1 MSSLEV
7 ILLALIQ
14 GVTEFFPVSSSAHL
28 ILGRWLLGWQ
38 DPGLFMDV
46 AVHVGTLGA
55 VLVYFSRDVGRLL
68 RGGVSLVRGRITG
81 DTHFFLTLALA
92 TVPLVAIG
100 FMVDRWGGDRLRTME
115 VLGWSTL
122 FFGCLM
128 YGADRWGRQDKKLQD
143 PHEGEAFW
151 GWGMAQVL
159 ALIHGASRSGV
170 CMTFGRLRGYAR
182 VDVARFAFLMS
193 IPAVGAAG
201 TLKTIQFCCLG
212 DWTLLGPACLG
223 MVVSFLTGIVALG
236 VFMWWVRHFSL
247 TAFALYRILLG
258 CVLLWGVYG

>member
-1 MSSLEV
+1 MSSQMIRKHTQKNATRTVQNRYIFEKGVPGMSSLEV

-128 YGADRWGRQDKKLQD
+128 YGA
-143 PHEGEAFW
+143 
-151 GWGMAQVL
+151 
-159 ALIHGASRSGV
+159 AL
-170 CMTFGRLRGYAR
+170 
-182 VDVARFAFLMS
+182 
-193 IPAVGAAG
+193 
-201 TLKTIQFCCLG
+201 LK
-212 DWTLLGPACLG
+212 
-223 MVVSFLTGIVALG
+223 
-236 VFMWWVRHFSL
+236 
-247 TAFALYRILLG
+247 
-258 CVLLWGVYG
+258 